1 MTPIRHAPT
10 PNVQWRAAELSGYR
24 TGALDISLAA
34 RRIISVPTQLG
45 CRIGCTF
52 CVSGEGPL
60 VRNLTSAEILHLVH
74 EALRAAPPDGR
85 PLELSFTG
93 EGEPAMNWRQAAAV
107 CEALPAI
114 SPDFDSVRYCFSGMG
129 ADRLLA
135 KLDGGP
141 FPTRLQ
147 LSLHAARQQVRDGLV
162 RDSAP
167 LLSIL
172 AALKLHQARFASI
185 ELNVVLQDGVND
197 ADEDLAELARWGSPA
212 WPILLNPLL
221 RDGAEVPGRRAE
233 HFERGLRAAGR
244 TVRRYREVGARISRG
259 GIYPLLA
266 AGRR

>member
-1 MTPIRHAPT
+1 MT
-10 PNVQWRAAELSGYR
+10 GYR

-60 VRNLTSAEILHLVH
+60 ARNLTSPEILHLVE

-85 PLELSFTG
+85 PLELSFTR
-93 EGEPAMNWRQAAAV
+93 EGEPALNWRQAAAV
-107 CEALPAI
+107 CEALPGI
-114 SPDFDSVRYCFSGMG
+114 SADFDSVRYCFSGLG
-129 ADRLLA
+129 ADRLLG
-135 KLDGGP
+135 KLDGGS

-147 LSLHAARQQVRDGLV
+147 LSLHAARQPVRDRLV
-162 RDSAP
+162 RNSAP
-167 LLSIL
+167 LPTIL
-172 AALKLHQARFASI
+172 AAIQLHQGRFSSI

-197 ADEDLAELARWGSPA
+197 SDEDLAALARWGSPA

-233 HFERGLRAAGR
+233 YFESRLRLAGR
-244 TVRRYREVGARISRG
+244 TARRYREIGARISRG
-259 GIYPLLA
+259 GIYPLMA
-266 AGRR
+266 ARRR

>member
-1 MTPIRHAPT
+1 MTPISPAPA
-10 PNVQWRAAELSGYR
+10 PIVHWRAAEFSGHR
-24 TGALDISLAA
+24 TGALDIILAA

-60 VRNLTSAEILHLVH
+60 VRNLTSAEILHLVE

-93 EGEPAMNWRQAAAV
+93 EGEPALNWRQAAAV
-107 CEALPAI
+107 CEALPAA
-114 SPDFDSVRYCFSGMG
+114 SPDFDSVRCFSGLG

-147 LSLHAARQQVRDGLV
+147 LSLHAARQPVRDRLV
-162 RDSAP
+162 RNSAP
-167 LLSIL
+167 LSSIL
-172 AALKLHQARFASI
+172 TALELHRDRFASI

-197 ADEDLAELARWGSPA
+197 SDEDLAALACWGSPA

-233 HFERGLRAAGR
+233 HFERELRLAGRAA
-244 TVRRYREVGARISRG
+244 RRYRDIGALISRG
-259 GIYPLLA
+259 GIYPLMA
-266 AGRR
+266 ARHQ

>member
-1 MTPIRHAPT
+1 MTPIRLAPA
-10 PNVQWRAAELSGYR
+10 PSVQWRPADFSGYR

-60 VRNLTSAEILHLVH
+60 VRNLTSAEIIHLVK

-93 EGEPAMNWRQAAAV
+93 EGEPALNWRQAAAA
-107 CEALPAI
+107 CEALPDI
-114 SPDFDSVRYCFSGMG
+114 SSDFDSVRYCFSGLG
-129 ADRLLA
+129 ADRLLV
-135 KLDGGP
+135 KLDGGA

-147 LSLHAARQQVRDGLV
+147 LSLHAARQHVRDRLV
-162 RDSAP
+162 PNSAP
-167 LLSIL
+167 LPSIL
-172 AALKLHQARFASI
+172 AALKLHQDRFASV

-197 ADEDLAELARWGSPA
+197 SDADLAALSRWGSPA

-221 RDGAEVPGRRAE
+221 RDGAEVPGTRAE
-233 HFERGLRAAGR
+233 QFERALRSTDR
-244 TVRRYREVGARISRG
+244 TVHRYRQIAARISRG
-259 GIYPLLA
+259 GIYPLMA
-266 AGRR
+266 ARRR